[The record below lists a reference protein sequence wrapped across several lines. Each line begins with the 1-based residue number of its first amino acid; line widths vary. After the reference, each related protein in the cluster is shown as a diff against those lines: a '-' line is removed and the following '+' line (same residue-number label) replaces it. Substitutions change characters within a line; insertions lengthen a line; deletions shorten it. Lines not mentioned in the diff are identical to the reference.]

1 MALRNKAQVGKMLN
15 FKLHIGNLNSSQ
27 ITGEQ
32 VVICPSKGH
41 SIQVGSCGFLG
52 LGPFY
57 GPLKQMLKY
66 ICFWTL
72 ENSKS
77 VKVI

>member
-57 GPLKQMLKY
+57 GPFKA
-66 ICFWTL
+66 
-72 ENSKS
+72 N
-77 VKVI
+77 VKIYMFLDFREQ